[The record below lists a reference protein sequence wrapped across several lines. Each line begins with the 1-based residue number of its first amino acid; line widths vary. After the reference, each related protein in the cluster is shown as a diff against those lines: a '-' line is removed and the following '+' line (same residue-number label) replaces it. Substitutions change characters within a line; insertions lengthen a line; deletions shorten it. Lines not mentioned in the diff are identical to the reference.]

1 MVYKNII
8 TMILTLIAIQSVC
21 VATVGR
27 FNVPIYINDDYYGE
41 YTGTIPIVTLS
52 IYDDKNKL
60 MFEKEY
66 ENQEFNKG
74 RTTFI
79 LDDKETMNAL
89 NHTSSK
95 VGVFVPEFEEEVI
108 VDIYEVPHAR
118 SAYVAQK
125 VDWQGI
131 ENKPDL
137 DALKFD
143 HSITKDDDEVTLVL
157 SNTREKNNTKTGLQL
172 NHDNGNSNAFI
183 GLKKSNRGYNHLVL
197 ESSNKLIFSVDNSQ
211 KMVISDVIEYNV
223 PLKGNG
229 SQLSNIPLSAVNL
242 KDTDIL
248 AMGFLKREDMSH
260 YLTASELVFAG
271 SNYETSAAS
280 KIGVY
285 DEFDNSDGITVQ
297 NVLDDLDQAI
307 SNVDI
312 TINKDEIVDII
323 ETNGYIKNTL
333 TESEVDTFVSNN
345 GYASDISMTTLKT
358 SLGDLAYKNQSEKL
372 NLNEIHVEKLTYG
385 TIAQDLE
392 TINKAVEYSH
402 NNSVGLKHSG
412 VAMMASGWIKM
423 TKGLNELTITLPFN
437 WEGGVI
443 NLMCNEEGDSGVRNF
458 MDDDHSSK
466 HFISTYH
473 SLSHS
478 TWDNTTVVTT
488 IGNDTHWTIN
498 RNRDHFCNIKRV
510 TPETFTLFGHRDW
523 SVSVSWWVTAPS
535 KS

>member
-1 MVYKNII
+1 
-8 TMILTLIAIQSVC
+8 
-21 VATVGR
+21 
-27 FNVPIYINDDYYGE
+27 
-41 YTGTIPIVTLS
+41 
-52 IYDDKNKL
+52 
-60 MFEKEY
+60 
-66 ENQEFNKG
+66 
-74 RTTFI
+74 
-79 LDDKETMNAL
+79 
-89 NHTSSK
+89 
-95 VGVFVPEFEEEVI
+95 
-108 VDIYEVPHAR
+108 
-118 SAYVAQK
+118 
-125 VDWQGI
+125 
-131 ENKPDL
+131 
-137 DALKFD
+137 
-143 HSITKDDDEVTLVL
+143 
-157 SNTREKNNTKTGLQL
+157 
-172 NHDNGNSNAFI
+172 
-183 GLKKSNRGYNHLVL
+183 
-197 ESSNKLIFSVDNSQ
+197 
-211 KMVISDVIEYNV
+211 
-223 PLKGNG
+223 LKGNG

-345 GYASDISMTTLKT
+345 GYASDISMTKLKT

-412 VAMMASGWIKM
+412 VAM
-423 TKGLNELTITLPFN
+423 
-437 WEGGVI
+437 
-443 NLMCNEEGDSGVRNF
+443 
-458 MDDDHSSK
+458 
-466 HFISTYH
+466 
-473 SLSHS
+473 
-478 TWDNTTVVTT
+478 
-488 IGNDTHWTIN
+488 
-498 RNRDHFCNIKRV
+498 
-510 TPETFTLFGHRDW
+510 
-523 SVSVSWWVTAPS
+523 
-535 KS
+535 